1 MLLMLSVLLSTGQE
15 LQGSVTAWWMI
26 KGDCW
31 IWWILE
37 TLII

>member
-1 MLLMLSVLLSTGQE
+1 MLLMLSALLSTGHE
-15 LQGSVTAWWMI
+15 LQESVTVWWMI

-31 IWWILE
+31 IWWILK